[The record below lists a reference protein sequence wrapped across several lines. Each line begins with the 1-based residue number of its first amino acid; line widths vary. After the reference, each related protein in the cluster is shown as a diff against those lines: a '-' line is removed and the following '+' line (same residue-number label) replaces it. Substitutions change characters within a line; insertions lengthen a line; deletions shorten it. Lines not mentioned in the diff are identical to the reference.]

1 MNAKPQGLA
10 STRFARPVRISLAVV
25 GLLLLVAGPAP
36 AQSSDQ
42 KLYFPPCA
50 DFAESYTFDCYHDYD
65 EVTDF
70 VEHAA
75 EAYPERGRL
84 ESMGQ
89 SWEGRE
95 LWVMTITDYS
105 TGSPDSKRAIWV
117 DGGVDSD
124 EVVAVEAALGVIHTL
139 LTSQDPEVTE
149 LLATTT
155 FYVAPMVMPDATH
168 RHYTTPLRPRD
179 TTARPWDDDN
189 DGLFDED
196 WPDDLDGDDMA
207 LQMRVVD
214 LQGRWVK
221 DERDGRAMRARK
233 PEDEGPFYTLYAEG
247 LDDDGD
253 GLYAEDSLGGVD
265 PNRNYPGNWSI
276 DQGGAGPFPGSEP
289 GLRAMLDFIMARPNI
304 AASQHFHSSGGVVLR
319 PPSVPDMVLPRSD
332 EALYLELSRLGLEVT
347 GYDLATTVY
356 DWNWP
361 RGSKNRKP
369 TQVWRDKD
377 GEVKTAFADLG
388 AMSPPDDA
396 RRTAVGTTAYPAYGG
411 SIDGMYIL
419 FGVLAFANEIYPMG
433 EDLDN
438 DGRRDTIEQLQY
450 NDEQMDGY
458 AFKEWTPFDHP
469 QLGPV
474 EIGGWRKFGHNNPP
488 SNELHR
494 EVERNVAFVLMQAKH
509 MPRLAVGE
517 PEIEDLGGGVYRV
530 TASVANLGYQP
541 TELAIRVSQDRAI
554 PVRASIE
561 GAEVLSQDSTI
572 ELGVIGG
579 YEAAEASWL
588 VRAPEDTAFTVRA
601 WHPKAGRAH
610 ALGRLKS

>member
-1 MNAKPQGLA
+1 MDVSRFAIA
-10 STRFARPVRISLAVV
+10 SAPLARPVRNALAVV

-36 AQSSDQ
+36 AQSPDQ

-89 SWEGRE
+89 SFEGRE

-124 EVVAVEAALGVIHTL
+124 EVVAIEAALGVIHTL
-139 LTSQDPEVTE
+139 MTSQDPEITG

-155 FYVAPMVMPDATH
+155 FYVAPTVMPDATH

-196 WPDDLDGDDMA
+196 GPDDLDGDDMA
-207 LQMRVVD
+207 LQMRQLD
-214 LQGRWVK
+214 PQGDRVK

-233 PEDEGPFYTLYAEG
+233 PEDEGPFYSVYAEG

-253 GLYAEDSLGGVD
+253 GLYSEDMLGGVD
-265 PNRNYPGNWSI
+265 PNRNYPGDWSI

-289 GLRAMLDFIMARPNI
+289 GLRAMLDFALAHPNI

-319 PPSVPDMVLPRSD
+319 PPSVPDMTLPRSD
-332 EALYLELSRLGLEVT
+332 EAIYIEMSRLGLEVT

-361 RGSKNRKP
+361 RGSRNRKP
-369 TQVWRDKD
+369 SQVWRNQD
-377 GEVKTAFADLG
+377 GEVKTAFGDIA
-388 AMSPPDDA
+388 AASPVHDE
-396 RRTAVGTTAYPAYGG
+396 RRAAVGTTAYPAYGG

-458 AFKEWTPFDHP
+458 AFQDWTPFDHP

-488 SNELHR
+488 PSELHA
-494 EVERNVAFVLMQAKH
+494 EVERNVAFVLLQARH
-509 MPRLAVGE
+509 MPQLAVGE
-517 PEIEDLGGGVYRV
+517 PEIEDLGGDVYRV

-541 TELAIRVSQDRAI
+541 TELAIRVRHDRAI

-561 GAEVLSQDSTI
+561 GAEVLSEDSTI

-579 YEAAEASWL
+579 YDAAEASWL
-588 VRAPEDTAFTVRA
+588 VRAPADTPFTVRA
-601 WHPKAGRAH
+601 WHPKAGKAH
-610 ALGRLKS
+610 AEGHLGS